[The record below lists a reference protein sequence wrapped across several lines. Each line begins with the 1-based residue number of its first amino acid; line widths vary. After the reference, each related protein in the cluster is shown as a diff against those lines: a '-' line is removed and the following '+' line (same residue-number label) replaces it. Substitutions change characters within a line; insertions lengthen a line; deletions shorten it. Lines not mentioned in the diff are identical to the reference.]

1 MISTLNPLAA
11 EFFPAQIEVQVQVQ
25 DEFHEAKQVINE
37 LKALRALEAQV
48 KQISK
53 ITNYD
58 GLEQVAQITYHHP
71 IRDEYY
77 ELFWNGQHALID
89 CSYASWQ
96 YPDMTIRHIVHH
108 HFDENGVI
116 SIDQSVLD
124 EPASYAPAIQLD
136 FTPIADEENYWH
148 RWKTI
153 P

>member
-11 EFFPAQIEVQVQVQ
+11 EFFPAQVQ
-25 DEFHEAKQVINE
+25 DEFHEAKQVINQ

-58 GLEQVAQITYHHP
+58 GLEQVAQITYNNP

-77 ELFWNGQHALID
+77 ELFWDGEHAIID

-116 SIDQSVLD
+116 SLSDTIDQSVLD
-124 EPASYAPAIQLD
+124 EPASYSPAIQL
-136 FTPIADEENYWH
+136 TLYPNLS
-148 RWKTI
+148 
-153 P
+153 